1 MYSLNGVSDIL
12 FDYKWPATV
21 GMLFSRMDKKRDG
34 IVRVSEVSNTAKE
47 LCPNTTKSQLDMLER
62 LVDTN
67 KSGESYVQIF
77 LMYMCVIH
85 II

>member
-1 MYSLNGVSDIL
+1 MYLFDGVSDVV
-12 FDYKWPATV
+12 FDYIWFAIL

-47 LCPNTTKSQLDMLER
+47 LCPNTTKSQLDLLER

-67 KSGESYVQIF
+67 RSGESYIQFF
-77 LMYMCVIH
+77 LIYMCVIY